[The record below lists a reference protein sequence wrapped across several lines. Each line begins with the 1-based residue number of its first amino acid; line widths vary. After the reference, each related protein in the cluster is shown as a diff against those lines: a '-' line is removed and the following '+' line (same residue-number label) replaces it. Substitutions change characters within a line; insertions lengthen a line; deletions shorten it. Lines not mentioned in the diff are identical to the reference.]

1 MSCTPN
7 DYSVAPDLVDAA
19 HVFIRREEDGCIVG
33 VSQLLEE
40 LSGKFGDRFCVSPEM
55 YQLLDLIGT
64 LWADPHID
72 QVPDT
77 GSIEFAWNEG
87 GR

>member
-1 MSCTPN
+1 MSLMSAE
-7 DYSVAPDLVDAA
+7 YSVPLDVYSAVRA
-19 HVFIRREEDGCIVG
+19 FIRSQGDGCIV
-33 VSQLLEE
+33 S
-40 LSGKFGDRFCVSPEM
+40 M
-55 YQLLDLIGT
+55 TQLLDELSETLGDQFGACRSLNLIET

-77 GSIEFAWNEG
+77 GWVEFAWNEV

>member
-1 MSCTPN
+1 MPLTSN

-19 HVFIRREEDGCIVG
+19 REIIRSQGDRCIVG
-33 VSQLLEE
+33 ISELLEG
-40 LSGKFGDRFCVSPEM
+40 LSGKFGDRFRISPEM
-55 YQLLDLIGT
+55 YQLVDLIDT

-77 GSIEFAWNEG
+77 GWIEFAWNEVG
-87 GR
+87 P

>member
-1 MSCTPN
+1 MSFTL
-7 DYSVAPDLVDAA
+7 DVHGVDPYVLAA
-19 HVFIRREEDGCIVG
+19 AREYIRSQGDACIV
-33 VSQLLEE
+33 SMSE
-40 LSGKFGDRFCVSPEM
+40 LIDELKRDFGERFHTEHV
-55 YQLLDLIGT
+55 LDLIET

-77 GSIEFAWNEG
+77 GWVEFAWNER